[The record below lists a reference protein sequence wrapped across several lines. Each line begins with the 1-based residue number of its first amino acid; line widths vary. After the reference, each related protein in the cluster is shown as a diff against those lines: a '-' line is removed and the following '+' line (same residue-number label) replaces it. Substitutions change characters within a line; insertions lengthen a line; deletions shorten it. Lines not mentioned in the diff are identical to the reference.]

1 MCSQLI
7 DKHDEVY
14 LYGGI
19 LLAMQRDEVLV
30 HTITW
35 IHLEKHLG

>member
-1 MCSQLI
+1 MYSQLI

-19 LLAMQRDEVLV
+19 FALQRDEVLV
-30 HTITW
+30 HCITW
-35 IHLEKHLG
+35 INLEKHLG